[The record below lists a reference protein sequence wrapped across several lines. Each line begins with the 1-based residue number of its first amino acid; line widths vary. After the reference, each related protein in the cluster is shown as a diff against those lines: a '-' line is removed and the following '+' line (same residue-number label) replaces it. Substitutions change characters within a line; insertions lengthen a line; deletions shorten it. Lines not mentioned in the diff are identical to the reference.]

1 MAFLA
6 LEAASTSSVDAGTKL
21 DYIRTRQIYSFQFF
35 ALKSLLIFIPINIF
49 GVLRVISRVRAD
61 VFPTVPA
68 LHNLTLSSGILRGP
82 GIYLRWM
89 RTVVSSTNL

>member
-1 MAFLA
+1 METAI
-6 LEAASTSSVDAGTKL
+6 TSSDAARKTL
-21 DYIRTRQIYSFQFF
+21 DDLSTRQISRPSFVVQY
-35 ALKSLLIFIPINIF
+35 LLIFISINIF